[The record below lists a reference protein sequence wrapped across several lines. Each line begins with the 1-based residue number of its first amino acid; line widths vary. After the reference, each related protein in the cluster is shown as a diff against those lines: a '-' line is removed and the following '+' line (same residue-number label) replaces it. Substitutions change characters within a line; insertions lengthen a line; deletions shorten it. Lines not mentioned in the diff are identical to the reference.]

1 MNTFV
6 ICNFFFQKHFL
17 GVELFY
23 SIYLYSDIGSRVL
36 WVWPYCLLLLLKEQ
50 TNILYIYSWLQFS
63 KRMLLL
69 SFIAAHQAWL
79 ICSRHLK
86 ICNNSRIQILVT
98 FLKIRPQRHC
108 IYFEDHKRQGQK
120 VVKWV
125 DLAFRFV
132 SPDVSTSTP
141 SDVLFCDSGKTWWMQ
156 KCWLSLFEA
165 FDTHTKMIYLRLKN
179 DHVQVHLK
187 IRVLII
193 STSDLWNVCG
203 FVWKCSKLENFLL
216 AY

>member
-1 MNTFV
+1 M
-6 ICNFFFQKHFL
+6 
-17 GVELFY
+17 
-23 SIYLYSDIGSRVL
+23 
-36 WVWPYCLLLLLKEQ
+36 
-50 TNILYIYSWLQFS
+50 QFS

-69 SFIAAHQAWL
+69 SFIAAHPAWL
-79 ICSRHLK
+79 ICSSHLK
-86 ICNNSRIQILVT
+86 ICNSSRIQILVT
-98 FLKIRPQRHC
+98 FLKNRPQRHC
-108 IYFEDHKRQGQK
+108 VYFEDHKRQRQK

-141 SDVLFCDSGKTWWMQ
+141 PDVLFCDSGKTWWMQ
-156 KCWLSLFEA
+156 KCWLSLFEV

-187 IRVLII
+187 IHVLII
-193 STSDLWNVCG
+193 SPSDLWNVCG